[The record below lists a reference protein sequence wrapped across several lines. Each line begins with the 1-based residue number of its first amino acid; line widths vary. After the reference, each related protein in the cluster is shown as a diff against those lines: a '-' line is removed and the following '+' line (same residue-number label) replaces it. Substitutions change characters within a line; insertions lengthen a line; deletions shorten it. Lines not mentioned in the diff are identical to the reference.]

1 MAQYE
6 DFKIDQG
13 ADVAI
18 ELHLVDA
25 DGGKKNLTNYT
36 VSAKMK
42 KSYNS
47 DSDDTTTFGAIV
59 TTPGTDGII
68 TLSLDNTQTD
78 ALKAGRYLYDVEIS
92 FSDSD
97 DETIIERVL
106 EGKVEVSPSITR

>member
-25 DGGKKNLTNYT
+25 DGGKKNLTNYS